1 MSPEWIPVGL
11 GLIGGLALFLF
22 GLQQMTGG
30 LKLAGGSAMR
40 QVLSKLTRN
49 RFSAALAGTLV
60 TAVIQSSSVTTVLV
74 VGFISAGVLSFANS
88 IGVILGANIGTT
100 ITAQIIA
107 FKITESA
114 LILVAGGLI
123 LQWMNKRQVLR
134 HYGTILIGLGLIFL
148 GMEAMS
154 DATRPLRDY
163 EPFIHAMA
171 ALRNPVAGILVG
183 AAFTALVQS
192 SSATTGIVIILASQK
207 VIPLEGGIALILGA
221 NIGTCVTALLSTVGA
236 PRAALQAATAH
247 VIFNVAGV
255 LVWIGF
261 IPALG
266 SLVESISPP
275 EDVARQV
282 ANAHTIFNIANALL
296 FIGFT
301 PQLARLIQRMVPEKA
316 PRATGSGQAEFIK
329 DYYLDHPAEALDQA
343 WRETARLARWSHELV
358 QDGLSAFL
366 SNHHEKLLA
375 CREADARIDRLHQE
389 IIEYLGRLGAK
400 DLSPEE
406 SHGIYRCSSAVN
418 YWENIADIMETE
430 FASEAEKIQD
440 RSLQISPQTMAQLK
454 PIVEHI
460 QESGLKVLSAFE
472 EQTPITEEA
481 LDSSKKE
488 LLERIDHVRR
498 HLLTRIRAEGPD
510 RLGHYRMEMDILDHL
525 TRIHALYRRIAKL
538 IAPSAS

>member
-1 MSPEWIPVGL
+1 MSL

-22 GLQQMTGG
+22 GLQQLTGG
-30 LKLAGGSAMR
+30 LKAAGGSAMK

-114 LILVAGGLI
+114 LLLVAVGLV
-123 LQWMNKRQVLR
+123 LQLIAHRQAWR

-163 EPFIHAMA
+163 QPFIDAMA

-183 AAFTALVQS
+183 ATFTALVQS

-207 VIPLEGGIALILGA
+207 VIPLEGGIALVLGA

-255 LVWIGF
+255 LLWIAF

-266 SLVESISPP
+266 GLVQSISPP
-275 EDVARQV
+275 LDVARQV
-282 ANAHTIFNIANALL
+282 ANAHTIFNIANAVL

-301 PQLARLIQRMVPEKA
+301 PQLARLIQRLIPEK
-316 PRATGSGQAEFIK
+316 PSRNNDFEQVEFIK
-329 DYYLDHPAEALDQA
+329 DYYLDHPAQALDQA
-343 WRETARLARWSHELV
+343 WRESTRLARWSHQMV

-366 SNHHEKLLA
+366 SNHHEKLMDL
-375 CREADARIDRLHQE
+375 READSRIDELHRK
-389 IIEYLGRLGAK
+389 IIAYLGRLGAK
-400 DLSPEE
+400 DLAPQE
-406 SHGIYRCSSAVN
+406 SHEIYRCSSAAN

-430 FASEAEKIQD
+430 FASEAEKIRD
-440 RSLQISPQTMAQLK
+440 RSLQISPQTMDQLK

-460 QESGLKVLSAFE
+460 LATGSKVLTAFE
-472 EQTPITEEA
+472 EQKPIPEET
-481 LDSSKKE
+481 LTSFKQE
-488 LLERIDHVRR
+488 LLKRTETVRR
-498 HLLTRIRAEGPD
+498 HLLTRIRAEAPD
-510 RLGHYRMEMDILDHL
+510 RLGHYRMEMDVLEHL
-525 TRIHALYRRIAKL
+525 TRIDTLYRRIAKL
-538 IAPSAS
+538 IEP